1 MEKSDKNSVFFLICS
16 VFSACFS
23 ACFVSMFFIMFFFFN
38 LETSLSILYR
48 QLATMS
54 ACKNSDE
61 FPFLSALNIKNVNPG
76 VSDHTGL
83 KAGSGKIHPSYSPGT
98 GEVIASTSEGT
109 LEDYTVVFF

>member
-1 MEKSDKNSVFFLICS
+1 
-16 VFSACFS
+16 
-23 ACFVSMFFIMFFFFN
+23 
-38 LETSLSILYR
+38 
-48 QLATMS
+48 MS

-61 FPFLSALNIKNVNPG
+61 FPFLSALNIKDVNPG

-109 LEDYTVVFF
+109 LEDYKVVFLKISFCQFWVQNVGFGPKTVVLGNLEVVWIIFWPF